1 MWIGEEC
8 MSFEEWVLMLLR
20 SYIKNE
26 SIEIKNIDYDIS
38 QVFEFSRRHKIE
50 NITLAAVKKTK
61 LPIDDTVLHQWEDLC
76 DENTVQLMFQETE
89 KERLVNAFNE
99 AKIAFLPLKGW
110 HLRDVYPK
118 QEYRF
123 MSDLDILIYREDRK
137 AVCLLLRDLGY
148 SGGIG
153 DYGSDDS
160 YTLEPC
166 IHVEMHLD
174 MVSVEH
180 EKWYS
185 YYQTIWDKAV
195 LVSGYEYKLNWNDY
209 FIYMMIN
216 FLKDY
221 TLKGTGIRSIID
233 FYFFLEKYKSEL
245 DFEYINKEFRKLDV
259 YDLAQETLQIVDD
272 WFGDNP
278 KILGS
283 EIGDKLLNSGIY
295 GTSEELVQHRFDM
308 LSANV
313 KGRSAKKFVYLLKR
327 AFPAMI
333 IMKYKYPILNK
344 APFLLPVCWC
354 IRLIRHNDR
363 ARLEIDTIKKVKD

>member
-76 DENTVQLMFQETE
+76 DENTVQLMLQETE

-123 MSDLDILIYREDRK
+123 MSDLDILVHRSDRE
-137 AVCLLLRDLGY
+137 AVNVLLKELGY
-148 SGGIG
+148 SGEMG
-153 DYGSDDS
+153 DYGKDDS
-160 YTLEPC
+160 YMFQPC
-166 IHVEMHLD
+166 IHVEMHFD
-174 MVSVEH
+174 MVSVEQ
-180 EKWYS
+180 ERWFD
-185 YYQTIWDKAV
+185 YYQSIWEKAV
-195 LVSGYEYKLNWNDY
+195 LVSDYEYKLSWNDF

-216 FLKDY
+216 YLKDY

-233 FYFFLEKYKSEL
+233 FYFFLDKYKSTL
-245 DFEYINKEFRKLDV
+245 DFVYINEEFRKLDI
-259 YDLAQETLQIVDD
+259 YDLAQETLQLVED

-278 KILGS
+278 KIYGNVM
-283 EIGDKLLNSGIY
+283 GDRLLNSGIY
-295 GTSEELVQHRFDM
+295 GTSKELVQHRYDN
-308 LSANV
+308 LSSNV
-313 KGRSAKKFVYLLKR
+313 KGKKAKRMVYLFRR
-327 AFPAMI
+327 AFPGMK

-344 APFLLPVCWC
+344 NPFLLPFYWC
-354 IRLIRHNDR
+354 VRLIRHSDR
-363 ARLEIDTIKKVKD
+363 AILEIKTIKKIDN

>member
-1 MWIGEEC
+1 MTTTEFVLLLIR
-8 MSFEEWVLMLLR
+8 SFIKSENCF
-20 SYIKNE
+20 SYLPDSVNVKEVIYFCHN
-26 SIEIKNIDYDIS
+26 
-38 QVFEFSRRHKIE
+38 HKIE
-50 NITLAAVKKTK
+50 NLTFAALKKANISIAND
-61 LPIDDTVLHQWEDLC
+61 LFHQWEDLC

-110 HLRDVYPK
+110 HLRNIYPK
-118 QEYRF
+118 PEYRF
-123 MSDLDILIYREDRK
+123 MSDLDILIHRKDRK

-180 EKWYS
+180 EKWYG
-185 YYQTIWDKAV
+185 YYHTIWDKAV

-259 YDLAQETLQIVDD
+259 YDLAQQTLQLVDD

-283 EIGDKLLNSGIY
+283 KMGDKLLNSGIY
-295 GTSEELVQHRFDM
+295 GTSEELIQHRFDM
-308 LSANV
+308 LSSNV
-313 KGRSAKKFVYLLKR
+313 KGRSAKKLVYLLKR
-327 AFPAMI
+327 AFPEMK